1 MANISIEHQ
10 IRYGNIS
17 KGYKTLV
24 VSNGDNPYRE
34 VNVGLNLVGIATEEE
49 PEVNIFVTTQI
60 TVDSK
65 VMRRDT
71 SITTNI
77 YETINPII
85 ADLIKTPETLF
96 ELRLNKQTNVVHKV
110 IEQKTVEKIIPILQP
125 TYIQIVAQNVVFEN
139 KNITFSNV
147 TETCYLITENTKKDE
162 SVTIMTHQ
170 TKEGKYYFDLSEIS
184 ILNEDAPFRV
194 VTAKDSRLVQ
204 TGTLTVSQQ

>member
-1 MANISIEHQ
+1 MGHES
-10 IRYGNIS
+10 S
-17 KGYKTLV
+17 
-24 VSNGDNPYRE
+24 
-34 VNVGLNLVGIATEEE
+34 
-49 PEVNIFVTTQI
+49 FVTELGYSDAMVGNNGI
-60 TVDSK
+60 TAIVPA
-65 VMRRDT
+65 
-71 SITTNI
+71 SIQDI
-77 YETINPII
+77 RII
-85 ADLIKTPETLF
+85 I
-96 ELRLNKQTNVVHKV
+96 HKV
-110 IEQKTVEKIIPILQP
+110 IEQKTIEKIIPILQP